1 MSFLDAIP
9 GINQG
14 AFFEFFIG
22 IFLFGVVAI
31 IISIIIIFREGIIKD
46 QKEKR
51 AELRDLNKKVARAF
65 QTLKESERFVFYYEG
80 YGIDITD
87 DLYAGIYLKQLLQI
101 IIKKTGNA
109 DRSTSTQD
117 EIKNQL
123 IYWLR
128 EFAEENIIIYM
139 RIGMQKWIKAVHK
152 EEQT

>member
-14 AFFEFFIG
+14 AFFEIFIG
-22 IFLFGVVAI
+22 LLLFGIVAI
-31 IISIIIIFREGIIKD
+31 IISIIFFFIEKTIKD

-101 IIKKTGNA
+101 IIKKIGNA

-117 EIKNQL
+117 EIKNHL

-128 EFAEENIIIYM
+128 EFAEENIIIYT
-139 RIGMQKWIKAVHK
+139 RVGMQKWIKACQ
-152 EEQT
+152 EERK